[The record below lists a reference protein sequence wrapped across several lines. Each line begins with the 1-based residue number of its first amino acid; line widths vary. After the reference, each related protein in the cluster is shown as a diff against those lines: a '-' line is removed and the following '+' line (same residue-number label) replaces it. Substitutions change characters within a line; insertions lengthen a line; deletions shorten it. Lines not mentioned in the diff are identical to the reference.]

1 MIVERERP
9 RETKEEPE
17 KEATDV
23 EAVEEKP
30 APVAVATRQRNLDYF
45 RKLLKAIQEDLVLS
59 DWLSGWIEKVD
70 GTESVGFIINMDD
83 GEETEETVPPVIT
96 GIQKQA
102 IDPAQENFIALRS
115 MHDWLDDVRY
125 EFMYNPPPENK
136 KNDFKEWL
144 EEWSKIMF
152 DFAKIEK
159 KHVVYV
165 QELLNRKPFQA
176 LRTGKDAIIEI
187 GDCLAKKKLAIWVVK
202 KEKLRVYWKSLDEWA
217 YVIYD
222 WAFKNAK
229 TEPLFVYDL
238 KEEHEPFSDLPE
250 DEFPEIFK
258 ILEKQKKG
266 KMVKSSDKKLAF
278 LFDLTQ

>member
-1 MIVERERP
+1 MERERP
-9 RETKEEPE
+9 RIAKEEPE
-17 KEATDV
+17 KGADDV
-23 EAVEEKP
+23 TAVEEKP
-30 APVAVATRQRNLDYF
+30 APVVSATRQRNLEYF
-45 RKLLKAIQEDLVLS
+45 RKLLKAIQEDLALS
-59 DWLSGWIEKVD
+59 DWLSGWIEKID

-83 GEETEETVPPVIT
+83 GEETEETVPPVVT

-102 IDPAQENFIALRS
+102 IDPAQDCFIALRS

-159 KHVVYV
+159 KHVIYV
-165 QELLNRKPFQA
+165 QELLNRKPFQT
-176 LRTGKDAIIEI
+176 LRTGKEAIIEI

-217 YVIYD
+217 GMIYD
-222 WAFKNAK
+222 WAYKNAK

-238 KEEHEPFSDLPE
+238 KEEHESFSDLPE

>member
-1 MIVERERP
+1 MERERP
-9 RETKEEPE
+9 RAAKQEPE
-17 KEATDV
+17 KDDAEVT
-23 EAVEEKP
+23 AVEEKP
-30 APVAVATRQRNLDYF
+30 APVTTAAKPRNLEYF
-45 RKLLKAIQEDLVLS
+45 RKLLKEIQEDLQLS
-59 DWLSGWIEKVD
+59 DLLSDWIEKVD
-70 GTESVGFIINMDD
+70 GTESVGFIINIGDD
-83 GEETEETVPPVIT
+83 EEAEESAPPVVT
-96 GIQKQA
+96 GIQKEA
-102 IDPAQENFIALRS
+102 IDPAQETFIALRS

-136 KNDFKEWL
+136 KEDYKEWL

-165 QELLNRKPFQA
+165 QELLNRKPFQG
-176 LRTGKDAIIEI
+176 LRKGKGAIIEI
-187 GDCLAKKKLAIWVVK
+187 GDSLAKKKLAIWVVK

-217 YVIYD
+217 CIIYD

-238 KEEHEPFSDLPE
+238 KEEHEIFSDLPE
-250 DEFPEIFK
+250 EEFPEIFK

-266 KMVKSSDKKLAF
+266 KIVKSSDKKLAI
-278 LFDLTQ
+278 LFNLTQ

>member
-1 MIVERERP
+1 VIVERERP
-9 RETKEEPE
+9 RVAKQGPE
-17 KEATDV
+17 KEAVDLT
-23 EAVEEKP
+23 AVAEKP
-30 APVAVATRQRNLDYF
+30 AAVAVTPRRNLEYF
-45 RKLLKAIQEDLVLS
+45 RKLVKEIQEDLAIS
-59 DWLSGWIEKVD
+59 DLLSGWIEKVD

-83 GEETEETVPPVIT
+83 GEEAEQTVPPVIT
-96 GIQKQA
+96 GAQKQA

-136 KNDFKEWL
+136 KNDYKEWL
-144 EEWSKIMF
+144 EEWAKIMF

-159 KHVVYV
+159 KHVIYV

-176 LRTGKDAIIEI
+176 LRTGKEAIIDI
-187 GDCLAKKKLAIWVVK
+187 GENLAKKKLAIWVVK

-217 YVIYD
+217 SVIYD
-222 WAFKNAK
+222 WAYKNAK

-238 KEEHEPFSDLPE
+238 KEEHESFSDLPE

-278 LFDLTQ
+278 VFDLTK